1 MCLCVCVTEL
11 LCCISETNTTLY
23 ISYTSV
29 LKLHFYFYIAPTLII
44 MGGINV
50 QV

>member
-1 MCLCVCVTEL
+1 MYVSVCVTEL

-29 LKLHFYFYIAPTLII
+29 LKLYFYFYIAPTVII
-44 MGGINV
+44 MGGN
-50 QV
+50 